1 MTFWTD
7 PTLEPKRGY
16 KFILSMPGGTSTNGL
31 REFLVKSVGKPQFE
45 VGSVSHDFLNHQF
58 YYPGKTI
65 WQPITAV
72 IVDTVDPT
80 ANATQELMKM
90 LEESGYSLPSN
101 PAAGGG
107 LGTVSKDKAVNAA
120 LGKVKIKTLDS
131 DGTTIEEWVLNN
143 AFLQR
148 AEFGELSY
156 DNEELL
162 NVTLTIQYDNAFIN
176 VLNGEGTIPN
186 ASS

>member
-16 KFILSMPGGTSTNGL
+16 KFILSMPGGSATSGL

-45 VGSVSHDFLNHQF
+45 VGSVTHDYLNHQF

-72 IVDTVDPT
+72 VVDTIDPT
-80 ANATQELMKM
+80 ANATQEIMKM
-90 LEESGYSLPSN
+90 LEESGYSLPTDPSR
-101 PAAGGG
+101 G
-107 LGTVSKDKAVNAA
+107 LGTVSKNKAVNAA
-120 LGKVKIKTLDS
+120 LGKVKIATLDS
-131 DGTTIEEWVLNN
+131 DGTRIEEWTLNN
-143 AFLQR
+143 AFITR

-176 VLNGEGTIPN
+176 VLNGAGPIPVT
-186 ASS
+186 SV

>member
-1 MTFWTD
+1 
-7 PTLEPKRGY
+7 
-16 KFILSMPGGTSTNGL
+16 
-31 REFLVKSVGKPQFE
+31 
-45 VGSVSHDFLNHQF
+45 
-58 YYPGKTI
+58 
-65 WQPITAV
+65 
-72 IVDTVDPT
+72 
-80 ANATQELMKM
+80 MKM
-90 LEESGYSLPSN
+90 LEESGYNLPSN

-107 LGTVSKDKAVNAA
+107 LGTVSKNKAVNAA

-131 DGTTIEEWVLNN
+131 DGTIIEEWVLNN

-176 VLNGEGTIPN
+176 VLNGEGTIPA